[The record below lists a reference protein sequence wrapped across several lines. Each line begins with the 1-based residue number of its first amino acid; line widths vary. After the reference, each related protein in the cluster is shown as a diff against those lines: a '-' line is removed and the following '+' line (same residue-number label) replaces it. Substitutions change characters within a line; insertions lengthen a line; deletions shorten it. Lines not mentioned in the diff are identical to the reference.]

1 MKTIEAAAS
10 NISSNALCAANCM
23 ETEYGAT
30 TKAPVNTACRG
41 YRAKLLGARALIF
54 ACLLPD

>member
-30 TKAPVNTACRG
+30 TKAPVNTPAADIARSFLARG
-41 YRAKLLGARALIF
+41 L
-54 ACLLPD
+54 